1 MLRRNPLLVII
12 VVALACRLLLL
23 PFLPVVDPTEGRYAV
38 VSQEMVLRNDWVT
51 PKVWIEGELVPF
63 LGKPPLFFWM
73 AAGAMKVF
81 GVNAFAARLPSWLA
95 MVGLLALLGWVLR
108 RYADE
113 RTSWLAVGLTVACPV
128 FLGVGGA
135 VATDMLLSLFV
146 AGSILVYAAFA
157 SEPDRRLR
165 KRWSLFLFV
174 LLAGGFM
181 TKGPVAVV
189 LFGLPVLA
197 WTIRYRR
204 WALLRDHSWGWGI
217 PLFLAL
223 VVPWF
228 WLCQQRNPDF
238 LRYFFVNENFLR
250 FVTHSYGDRYGKGHL
265 YPRGSAIVMLLIAT
279 LPWSLY
285 AGWARW
291 QHRRE
296 TSWRRSDELTGL
308 LLLGFLVPTL
318 FWCLARQL
326 LITYLLPMVPLFC
339 AWLALT
345 LPRTTVLWR
354 TPGKAVGGVLAVLL
368 AAALV
373 AGGRVSGGQSSKGIV
388 DYALG
393 QPGLPVLI
401 AGHVPYSAYFYG
413 RGTVLAH
420 PKWSMAETVRQA
432 LEAPT
437 PCLVVIRRRDA
448 GRLPPEAIPRL
459 RQVASRGSYEAY
471 EVALQ
476 RTDLEA
482 GRNRPPTP
490 AE

>member
-12 VVALACRLLLL
+12 VAALACRLLLL
-23 PFLPVVDPTEGRYAV
+23 PFLPIVDPTEGRYAV
-38 VSQEMVLRNDWVT
+38 VSQEMVLSNDWVT
-51 PKVWIEGELVPF
+51 PRVWIEGELIPF

-95 MVGLLALLGWVLR
+95 LVALVALLGWVLR

-113 RTSWLAVGLTVACPV
+113 RTSWLAMGLTVTCPV
-128 FLGVGGA
+128 LLGVGGA

-165 KRWSLFLFV
+165 KRWSLFLFA

-181 TKGPVAVV
+181 TKGPVAIA

-197 WTIRYRR
+197 WTIRYRK
-204 WALLRDHSWGWGI
+204 WALLRDHSWGWGSA
-217 PLFLAL
+217 LFLVL

-228 WLCQQRNPDF
+228 WLCQQHNPDF
-238 LRYFFVNENFLR
+238 LKYFFVNENFLR

-265 YPRGSAIVMLLIAT
+265 YPHGSAIVMLLIAA
-279 LPWSLY
+279 LPWSLH

-296 TSWRRSDELTGL
+296 TSWRRSDELTSL
-308 LLLGFLVPTL
+308 LFLGIVMPTL

-354 TPGKAVGGVLAVLL
+354 TPGKVVGSVLGVFL

-373 AGGRVSGGQSSKGIV
+373 AGGWVSGNQSSKGIV
-388 DYALG
+388 DYAMAQSDRPL
-393 QPGLPVLI
+393 LFARNI
-401 AGHVPYSAYFYG
+401 PYSAYFYG
-413 RGTVLAH
+413 RGRLLIH
-420 PKWSMAETVRQA
+420 PKWPMDATIQEA
-432 LEAPT
+432 LGTAT
-437 PCLVVIRRRDA
+437 PGLLVIKRRDM
-448 GRLPPEAIPRL
+448 GDLPPEVLPQLRL
-459 RQVASRGSYEAY
+459 VASRGAHVAY
-471 EVALQ
+471 EVV
-476 RTDLEA
+476 RTE
-482 GRNRPPTP
+482 P